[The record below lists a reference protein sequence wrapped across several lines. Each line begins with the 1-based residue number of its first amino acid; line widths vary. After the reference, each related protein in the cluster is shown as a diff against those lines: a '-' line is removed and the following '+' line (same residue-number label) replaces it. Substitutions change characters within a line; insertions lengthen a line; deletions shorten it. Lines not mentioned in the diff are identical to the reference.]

1 MRDIEEIIRA
11 ISDLYPSVEARQLR
25 VSHPGDDDDGVWFFE
40 RPGCK
45 FQVQIESS
53 AGMCPFLVETDE
65 NDIRCTTQS
74 VKETIETIAHQLH
87 LSTSTRQT
95 RNNE

>member
-1 MRDIEEIIRA
+1 VRDIEEIIRA
-11 ISDLYPSVEARQLR
+11 ISDLSPSVEARQLR
-25 VSHPGDDDDGVWFFE
+25 VLHPGNDDDGVWFFA

-45 FQVQIESS
+45 FEVQIESS
-53 AGMCPFLVETDE
+53 AGMCPFVVETDE

-74 VKETIETIAHQLH
+74 VKETIETIAHLFH
-87 LSTSTRQT
+87 LSTSIRQT